1 MKNFIIFFFIFS
13 CISYADNVV
22 WEYLTSKKPA
32 PVSVKFEKNA
42 HQLFCYVKWP
52 GFFKKW
58 VSSKKAYE
66 IFTPGAGQN
75 YTSGQPC
82 VPFLS
87 YLIAMPE
94 GSLPEVRIDYVATV
108 MFGQIPVVVNTENQ
122 KDRYIAPSSR
132 DTIFTEETKDRTV
145 CTNGPVKVCL
155 QKLGKSQGMDMI
167 YLSIMPFEV
176 KEQED
181 QIDIGEIFTIELTLN
196 QGTWDIPLD
205 VHSRF
210 FSLCSDIVM
219 QCNDNIEEIKEEEP
233 KEEYLIIT
241 PAHFVAAL
249 EPLVSW
255 RSQEGFMV
263 TVKTI
268 EQVKK
273 ELQYT
278 GLLSA
283 DKLREY
289 LSLYYNT
296 QPALTYVLLV
306 GDVEMIPVKYKN
318 DDGTDFYYSLLDG
331 EGDLL
336 PDVYLGRFPVN
347 SEEEV
352 RAIVE
357 KIIAYE
363 NMTPSKKVLL
373 ASYFQDDG
381 LDGICDRDYIYTC
394 ESFASYLL
402 KRQYDIT
409 RVYTKTPGSIPS
421 YYGNNT
427 AVPKSL
433 SFDGTTQEII
443 HAINSGVALV
453 NHRDHG
459 DTQGWNHP
467 AFRVEDLQELCNKR
481 YPILFNVDC
490 TTGQFDIET
499 EKARR
504 ETEGTPL
511 ATSGESFSEQLL
523 SMRNRGMVAIIAP
536 TRETTNSLNNVFNQG
551 LMEAIWPKMFEAP
564 YSSATRLGQVLYR
577 ARIKVLREFGDNGWV
592 SEKILT
598 NFRQYHILGDP
609 ALRIRQAQ

>member
-1 MKNFIIFFFIFS
+1 MHTFIFILFLFF
-13 CISYADNVV
+13 CWGINADSRVI
-22 WEYLTSKKPA
+22 WEYMTSKKPA
-32 PVSVKFEKNA
+32 PVNVKIEKNA
-42 HQLFCYVKWP
+42 HQLFFHVNWP

-58 VSSKKAYE
+58 ISSKNAYE

-75 YTSGQPC
+75 YAEQEAC

-87 YLIAMPE
+87 YLIAVPE
-94 GSLPEVRIDYVATV
+94 GSLPEIRIDYVATV
-108 MFGQIPVVVNTENQ
+108 MFGEIPIVINAKNP
-122 KDRYIAPSSR
+122 KDSAFLQEKNYDFR
-132 DTIFTEETKDRTV
+132 EETNNRKSF
-145 CTNGPVKVCL
+145 TNGPVKVCL
-155 QKLGKSQGMDMI
+155 QKIGKSHGLDMV

-176 KEQED
+176 LQQEA
-181 QIDIGEIFTIELTLN
+181 QINIGEIFTLELNLSH
-196 QGTWDIPLD
+196 GTWEMPVP
-205 VHSRF
+205 VHSRP
-210 FSLCSDIVM
+210 FSFGAML
-219 QCNDNIEEIKEEEP
+219 NIANSVQQVREEEE
-233 KEEYLIIT
+233 KEEYLIIS
-241 PAHFVAAL
+241 PSQFLNAL

-255 RSQEGFMV
+255 RTQEGFLV

-268 EQVKK
+268 DQVKK
-273 ELQYT
+273 ELQFT

-283 DKLREY
+283 DKLQEY

-318 DDGTDFYYSLLDG
+318 DDATDFHYSLLDG
-331 EGDLL
+331 EGDML

-347 SEEEV
+347 TEEEV
-352 RAIVE
+352 AAIVE

-363 NMTPSKKVLL
+363 QSLPGKKILL

-394 ESFASYLL
+394 ESFASYLS
-402 KRQYDIT
+402 KRQYDIK
-409 RVYTKTPGSIPS
+409 RVYTKTPGSTPC

-427 AVPKSL
+427 PVPKSL
-433 SFDGTTQEII
+433 NFEGTTQEII
-443 HAINSGVALV
+443 HAINSGLALI

-459 DTQGWNHP
+459 DSQGWNHP
-467 AFRVEDLQELCNKR
+467 SFRVEDLQQLCNKK
-481 YPILFNVDC
+481 YPIMFNVDC

-499 EKARR
+499 EKFRR

-511 ATSGESFSEQLL
+511 STQGESFSEQIL
-523 SMRNRGMVAIIAP
+523 SMRGRGVVAIIAP
-536 TRETTNSLNNVFNQG
+536 TRETIHSLNDVFNKG
-551 LMEAIWPKMFEAP
+551 LMESIWPKMFDAP
-564 YSSATRLGQVLYR
+564 YSSATRLGQILYR